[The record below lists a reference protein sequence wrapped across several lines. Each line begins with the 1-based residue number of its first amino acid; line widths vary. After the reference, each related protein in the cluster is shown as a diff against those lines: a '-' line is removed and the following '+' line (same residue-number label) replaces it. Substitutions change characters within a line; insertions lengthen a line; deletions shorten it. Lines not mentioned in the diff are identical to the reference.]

1 VTGDDLLETSYSSL
15 LDALDQLDSGRAW
28 APTRCPGWCVQD
40 LVHHLCSDAERALVA
55 LHTPHPGPV
64 DTDAVSYWRAWQPGG
79 DADDKGR
86 RDTRV
91 MASVWTFAPLAAR
104 YAATAHAVVAASNER
119 SGREVISTQGRS
131 MTVDALRSTLAVEAT
146 VHHLDLGLPN
156 PSGRGL
162 AEVRRVLD
170 GLIGRAAPIKDD
182 VRYALVG
189 TGREPLTADET
200 ALLGPDAERLPLF
213 G

>member
-1 VTGDDLLETSYSSL
+1 MTGDDLLEASYSSV
-15 LDALDQLDSGRAW
+15 LDALDQLGSAQAW

-40 LVHHLCSDAERALVA
+40 LVHHLCSDAQRALVA

-64 DTDAVSYWRAWQPGG
+64 DTDAVSYWRAWPPGA
-79 DADDKGR
+79 DADDQGL
-86 RDTRV
+86 RDTRI
-91 MASVWTFAPLAAR
+91 MASVWTFEPLAAH

-119 SGREVISTQGRS
+119 AGREVVSTQGRS

-156 PSGRGL
+156 PSSRGL

-170 GLIGRAAPIKDD
+170 GLLGRAAPLEDD

-189 TGREPLTADET
+189 AGREPLNERERE
-200 ALLGPDAERLPLF
+200 LLGTDATRLPLF